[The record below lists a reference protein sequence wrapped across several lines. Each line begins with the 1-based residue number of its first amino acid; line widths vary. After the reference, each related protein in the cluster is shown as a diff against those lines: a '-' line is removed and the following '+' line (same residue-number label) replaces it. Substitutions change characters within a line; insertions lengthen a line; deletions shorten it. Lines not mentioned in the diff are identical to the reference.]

1 MRCIVN
7 MYTDCHLYTAAA
19 IVNSNNESEKV
30 PLWKLQPLMSAPGLW
45 ETDTVDS
52 AFNPHR
58 HIKTNRLINI
68 MTRILKDMHRD
79 AQHVGRKTLLL
90 REAGF
95 VKLVLKGGELICQVG

>member
-1 MRCIVN
+1 